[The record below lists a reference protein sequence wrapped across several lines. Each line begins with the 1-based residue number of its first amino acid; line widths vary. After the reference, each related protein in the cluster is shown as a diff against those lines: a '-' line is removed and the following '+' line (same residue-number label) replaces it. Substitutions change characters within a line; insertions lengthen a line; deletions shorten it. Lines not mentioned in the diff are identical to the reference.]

1 MEFTDLKPMQLP
13 ASYAVLSED
22 EMVYIEG
29 GAFELNITKEQV
41 INFSTNVVVNSIRL
55 LGQAAVGAAIA
66 GMISMHNDGLTV
78 EGSLRHYWDGQ
89 SNLGKAMT
97 FVAAGFAGVY
107 AYLSVARFFNTVLS
121 IYQDARNSYNET
133 TTNAAT
139 SAAATPALAA

>member
-41 INFSTNVVVNSIRL
+41 VDFATNVVINSIRM
-55 LGQAAVGAAIA
+55 LGQASIA
-66 GMISMHNDGLTV
+66 YAFAGIQDMRADGLSTWGAV
-78 EGSLRHYWDGQ
+78 EHYWGRQ
-89 SNLGKAMT
+89 TPVGKTMT

-107 AYLSVARFFNTVLS
+107 VYFSVATFINTVLS

-133 TTNAAT
+133 TTNAAA